1 MTAHQPMS
9 PAMETDADLDTF
21 PAYIPIDPRSPDP
34 DFRPGAVW
42 TQARAD
48 YLAGES
54 APRVCQRYELA
65 LSTFRTRMR
74 VEGWR
79 RCDQKDE
86 EVEPRELDPAPPTQ
100 ELVEQAW
107 RAMADA
113 LRRGRAYEA
122 RTFLRLVHDLRAEVS
137 REEAIVQHQAY
148 KAAYAAT
155 HYPALHGLHSGSNSA
170 ALTDPSSAHP
180 REGGDPVDLSTAVTH
195 EPPPEQ
201 MNPLDPRLRGDERE
215 CGAPN
220 RDFSLTLPGGVP
232 DVPLAGAA
240 GDGPPEHVRGRREGG
255 GAEPDMDT
263 SDPALHCLH
272 ARSHSVADGFV
283 TEPPSSS
290 APAPAWGSAGPPG
303 GG

>member
-1 MTAHQPMS
+1 
-9 PAMETDADLDTF
+9 METYADPEDF

-86 EVEPRELDPAPPTQ
+86 EVEPRELDPAPPTP
-100 ELVEQAW
+100 ELVDQAW

-113 LRRGRAYEA
+113 LKRGRAYEA

-137 REEAIVQHQAY
+137 REEALVQHQAW
-148 KAAYAAT
+148 KAAQAGT
-155 HYPALHGLHSGSNSA
+155 LDPDLHGLHSGSNSA
-170 ALTDPSSAHP
+170 ADAQLAGPSSSP
-180 REGGDPVDLSTAVTH
+180 TLSGLVPGIH
-195 EPPPEQ
+195 
-201 MNPLDPRLRGDERE
+201 
-215 CGAPN
+215 
-220 RDFSLTLPGGVP
+220 LPGGQ
-232 DVPLAGAA
+232 LAETA
-240 GDGPPEHVRGRREGG
+240 GDGPQGRALGRRDLE
-255 GAEPDMDT
+255 DTVT
-263 SDPALHCLH
+263 SDPALHCPQSG
-272 ARSHSVADGFV
+272 SHSAATGGAAPPEIRERF
-283 TEPPSSS
+283 TEPGCGSGAAEVW
-290 APAPAWGSAGPPG
+290 APG
-303 GG
+303 

>member
-1 MTAHQPMS
+1 MN
-9 PAMETDADLDTF
+9 TDTEDF

-42 TQARAD
+42 TQARTD

-86 EVEPRELDPAPPTQ
+86 EVEPRELDPAPPTP
-100 ELVEQAW
+100 ELVDQAW

-113 LRRGRAYEA
+113 LKRGRAYEA
-122 RTFLRLVHDLRAEVS
+122 RTFLRLVQDLRAEVS

-148 KAAYAAT
+148 KAAHAAT
-155 HYPALHGLHSGSNSA
+155 HDPALHCLHSKLDSA
-170 ALTDPSSAHP
+170 ALTNPSPAHP

-201 MNPLDPRLRGDERE
+201 MDRLDPRLRGDERGSSGMLSSE
-215 CGAPN
+215 LTPLS
-220 RDFSLTLPGGVP
+220 SLTLPGRVPGIHLPGVQ
-232 DVPLAGAA
+232 LAETA
-240 GDGPPEHVRGRREGG
+240 GDGPQGRALGRRDLEDK
-255 GAEPDMDT
+255 AT
-263 SDPALHCLH
+263 SDPALHGLH
-272 ARSHSVADGFV
+272 SGSHSAAAGGAAPPEIRERV
-283 TEPPSSS
+283 TEPGCGSGAAGVW
-290 APAPAWGSAGPPG
+290 APG
-303 GG
+303 

>member
-1 MTAHQPMS
+1 MNA
-9 PAMETDADLDTF
+9 DAEDF

-86 EVEPRELDPAPPTQ
+86 EVEPRELEPAPPTP
-100 ELVEQAW
+100 ELVDQAW

-113 LRRGRAYEA
+113 LKRGRAYEA

-137 REEAIVQHQAY
+137 REEAIVQHQAR
-148 KAAYAAT
+148 KAAQAGT
-155 HYPALHGLHSGSNSA
+155 PDPALHGLHSGLDSA
-170 ALTDPSSAHP
+170 ADAQLAGPSPSI
-180 REGGDPVDLSTAVTH
+180 
-195 EPPPEQ
+195 
-201 MNPLDPRLRGDERE
+201 
-215 CGAPN
+215 
-220 RDFSLTLPGGVP
+220 TLPGLVP
-232 DVPLAGAA
+232 GIHPPGGQRAEAA
-240 GDGPPEHVRGRREGG
+240 GDGPPEHVRGRRIVR
-255 GAEPDMDT
+255 DT
-263 SDPALHCLH
+263 ATPDPAMHGLH
-272 ARSHSVADGFV
+272 ARSHSANLSADIDAAEADLAEV
-283 TEPPSSS
+283 TAE
-290 APAPAWGSAGPPG
+290 ADRLQALARTGKAGKADLTMLHTLRTTLRQHRTVCDALRAADRAMAG
-303 GG
+303 

>member
-1 MTAHQPMS
+1 MAVPTTAS
-9 PAMETDADLDTF
+9 PAMNTAPETS

-86 EVEPRELDPAPPTQ
+86 VEPRELDPAPPTL
-100 ELVEQAW
+100 ELVDQAW

-113 LRRGRAYEA
+113 LKRGRAYEA

-137 REEAIVQHQAY
+137 REEAIVQHRAW
-148 KAAYAAT
+148 KAAQAGT
-155 HYPALHGLHSGSNSA
+155 LDPDLHGLHSGLDSA
-170 ALTDPSSAHP
+170 ADAQL
-180 REGGDPVDLSTAVTH
+180 
-195 EPPPEQ
+195 
-201 MNPLDPRLRGDERE
+201 
-215 CGAPN
+215 
-220 RDFSLTLPGGVP
+220 
-232 DVPLAGAA
+232 
-240 GDGPPEHVRGRREGG
+240 
-255 GAEPDMDT
+255 AEPSPSIT
-263 SDPALHCLH
+263 LHGLVPGIH
-272 ARSHSVADGFV
+272 
-283 TEPPSSS
+283 
-290 APAPAWGSAGPPG
+290 PPG
-303 GG
+303 GQLRKPQGMDPKDEPWGGEICKVRLHPTSICTACTPDRTVQPAFRRARKIALRRRASRYFRAAPALAMVTGTGV

>member
-1 MTAHQPMS
+1 MN
-9 PAMETDADLDTF
+9 TDTEAF

-86 EVEPRELDPAPPTQ
+86 EVEPRELDPAPPTP
-100 ELVEQAW
+100 ELVDQAW

-113 LRRGRAYEA
+113 LKRGRAYEA

-137 REEAIVQHQAY
+137 REEAIVQHQAW
-148 KAAYAAT
+148 KAAQAGT
-155 HYPALHGLHSGSNSA
+155 IDPALHGLHSGLDSA
-170 ALTDPSSAHP
+170 ADAQLAGPSPSI
-180 REGGDPVDLSTAVTH
+180 
-195 EPPPEQ
+195 
-201 MNPLDPRLRGDERE
+201 
-215 CGAPN
+215 
-220 RDFSLTLPGGVP
+220 TLPGLVP
-232 DVPLAGAA
+232 GIHPPGGQLAGAA
-240 GDGPPEHVRGRREGG
+240 GDGPQGRALGRG
-255 GAEPDMDT
+255 GAEQDMAT
-263 SDPALHCLH
+263 LDPALHCLH
-272 ARSHSVADGFV
+272 ARSHSAADGFV
-283 TEPPSSS
+283 TELPSSS
-290 APAPAWGSAGPPG
+290 APAPAPAWASAGRRG

>member
-1 MTAHQPMS
+1 MNTEP
-9 PAMETDADLDTF
+9 ETF
-21 PAYIPIDPRSPDP
+21 PAYIPIDPCSPDP

-86 EVEPRELDPAPPTQ
+86 EAEPRELEPAPPTP
-100 ELVEQAW
+100 ELVDQAW

-113 LRRGRAYEA
+113 LKRGRAYEA

-148 KAAYAAT
+148 KAAQAGT
-155 HYPALHGLHSGSNSA
+155 LDPDLHGLHSGSHSA
-170 ALTDPSSAHP
+170 ADAQLAEPSPSP
-180 REGGDPVDLSTAVTH
+180 
-195 EPPPEQ
+195 
-201 MNPLDPRLRGDERE
+201 
-215 CGAPN
+215 
-220 RDFSLTLPGGVP
+220 TLPGLVSGIHP
-232 DVPLAGAA
+232 PGGQLAETAR
-240 GDGPPEHVRGRREGG
+240 DGPPEHVRGRREG
-255 GAEPDMDT
+255 EDT
-263 SDPALHCLH
+263 VTSHPALHCLH
-272 ARSHSVADGFV
+272 SRSRSANPSADIDAAEAGLADVRAEADRLQALARTGK
-283 TEPPSSS
+283 
-290 APAPAWGSAGPPG
+290 AGKAELVMLHTLRTTLRQHRTVCDTLRAVDRSMAG
-303 GG
+303 